1 MPTLNSQ
8 LRQRVSHAVC
18 KNFEF
23 NSSDEARTKPFENM
37 EENILTN
44 ISSGRLEL
52 GMERWVGFI
61 SWEDQG
67 YSLLGEEAWCAKV
80 RMCLW
85 GRVSGPGYDGS
96 SLCCLIIDSWC
107 DDLSVTPTMFPACFS
122 WREGWTAIPTKAFTQ
137 VLLVWSHLQCPPWSL
152 GRREPRQLVIARGFP
167 ALCLVGFVFQRHLGN
182 MVWVA

>member
-1 MPTLNSQ
+1 MPYAKISNSTHLMKQ
-8 LRQRVSHAVC
+8 GPNPLRTWRKTFLQTSVL
-18 KNFEF
+18 EG
-23 NSSDEARTKPFENM
+23 
-37 EENILTN
+37 LTGYGKM
-44 ISSGRLEL
+44 SR
-52 GMERWVGFI
+52 FI

-137 VLLVWSHLQCPPWSL
+137 VLLVWRHLQAFSCGVTYNALPGPLEGGSPASL
-152 GRREPRQLVIARGFP
+152 L
-167 ALCLVGFVFQRHLGN
+167 
-182 MVWVA
+182 

>member
-1 MPTLNSQ
+1 MQKFRIQLIWWSKDQTLWEHGGKHSYKHQ
-8 LRQRVSHAVC
+8 FWKVWTGYGKMSR
-18 KNFEF
+18 
-23 NSSDEARTKPFENM
+23 
-37 EENILTN
+37 
-44 ISSGRLEL
+44 
-52 GMERWVGFI
+52 FI

-122 WREGWTAIPTKAFTQ
+122 WREDWTAIPTKAFTQ
-137 VLLVWSHLQCPPWSL
+137 VLLVWRHLQAFSCGVTYNALPGPLEGGSPASL
-152 GRREPRQLVIARGFP
+152 L
-167 ALCLVGFVFQRHLGN
+167 
-182 MVWVA
+182 

>member
-8 LRQRVSHAVC
+8 LRQRVSHAVS
-18 KNFEF
+18 KHFKF

-37 EENILTN
+37 EENIFTN

-107 DDLSVTPTMFPACFS
+107 DDLSVTQTMYPACFS
-122 WREGWTAIPTKAFTQ
+122 WSEGWTAIPTKAFTPEYN
-137 VLLVWSHLQCPPWSL
+137 LILHSKLKLHLEFIS
-152 GRREPRQLVIARGFP
+152 GGIAHTWHTHMYT
-167 ALCLVGFVFQRHLGN
+167 CTYID
-182 MVWVA
+182 

>member
-8 LRQRVSHAVC
+8 LRQRVSHAVS
-18 KNFEF
+18 KHFKF

-37 EENILTN
+37 EENIFTN

-107 DDLSVTPTMFPACFS
+107 DDLSVTPTMYPACFS
-122 WREGWTAIPTKAFTQ
+122 WSEGWTAIPTKAFTQ
-137 VLLVWSHLQCPPWSL
+137 VLLVWRYVRAFLCGVAYNALPGPS
-152 GRREPRQLVIARGFP
+152 GRREPSQLK
-167 ALCLVGFVFQRHLGN
+167 L
-182 MVWVA
+182 